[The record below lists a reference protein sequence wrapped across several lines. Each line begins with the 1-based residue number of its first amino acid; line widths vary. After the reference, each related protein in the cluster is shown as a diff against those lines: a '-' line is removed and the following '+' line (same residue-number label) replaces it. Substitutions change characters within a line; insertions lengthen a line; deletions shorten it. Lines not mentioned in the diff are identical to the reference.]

1 MPDELI
7 DTHCH
12 VNIAEYFPDPAPAIE
27 AARDAGVTRLIV
39 VGLDV
44 ETSRRAIELSER
56 YEGVYAIVGHH
67 PNSAAEYKTED
78 LCAICDLL
86 EHPKAVALGEI
97 GLDFHHQYATREQQ
111 MQALMEQYL
120 ECPVD
125 KPVVFH
131 CREAYDELLDFIECY
146 PKKRYLFHCFS
157 GTAEHARRAL
167 QDGAI
172 LGFDGPLTYKKNNAL
187 REMVAALP
195 RDRIVI
201 ETDSPFM
208 TPEPYRSKPNEP
220 AMLPLINE
228 ALANALGITP
238 SESAQ
243 LTTQNAEAFFCL
255 PRSARSSTI
264 TTRGTTGSSTRI
276 SGGRA

>member
-1 MPDELI
+1 MPHELI

-12 VNIAEYFPDPAPAIE
+12 LNIAEYFPDPNPVIE
-27 AARDAGVTRLIV
+27 AAQAAGVTRLIL
-39 VGLDV
+39 VGLNV
-44 ETSRRAIELSER
+44 ESSRRAVEIAEQH
-56 YEGVYAIVGHH
+56 EGVFAIVGHH
-67 PNSAAEYKTED
+67 PNYAADYKTEE

-97 GLDFHHQYATREQQ
+97 GLDFHHQRATRDQQ

-120 ECPVD
+120 ECPLD

-157 GTAEHARRAL
+157 GTQEQAKRAIK
-167 QDGAI
+167 DGGMF
-172 LGFDGPLTYKKNNAL
+172 GFDGPLTYKKNSAL
-187 REMVAALP
+187 RELVATLP

-208 TPEPYRSKPNEP
+208 TPEPHRSKPNEP
-220 AMLPLINE
+220 AFLPYINNE
-228 ALANALGITP
+228 LANALNL
-238 SESAQ
+238 SAEESAE
-243 LTTQNAEAFFCL
+243 LTTLNAESFFGL
-255 PRSARSSTI
+255 PRS
-264 TTRGTTGSSTRI
+264 TRAATV
-276 SGGRA
+276 SGGSNGIPRGRT